1 MENSIN
7 HFFSYEDSEEARTI
21 HTKNDKIETI
31 IENQTDEII
40 EELINCLL
48 QRSKL
53 IRRKTE
59 KR

>member
-7 HFFSYEDSEEARTI
+7 HFVSYRDSEEARTI
-21 HTKNDKIETI
+21 HTKNNKIETM